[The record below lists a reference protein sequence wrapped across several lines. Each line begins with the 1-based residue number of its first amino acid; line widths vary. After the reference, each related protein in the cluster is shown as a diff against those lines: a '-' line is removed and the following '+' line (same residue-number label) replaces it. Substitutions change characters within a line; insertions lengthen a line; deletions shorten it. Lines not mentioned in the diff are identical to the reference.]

1 MTIDLIRYKKFT
13 FLFSGTVFV
22 AAVGALLAFGLKPG
36 LDFTGGTLIEV
47 SFAEER
53 PTVDEIQ
60 AALEPLD
67 LGGIVVQPTKDRS
80 AIIRT
85 RYVSEAE
92 HQKMLE
98 ALRSAFEKEASA
110 PVVVETEGGE
120 KIDGMA
126 IGAKTAP
133 DVIEERV
140 ETIGPSISAQL
151 RSRSFGVLVAV
162 NLAILAFVAY
172 AFRRVSKPVASWKY
186 GLATIMALIHDVVI
200 TAGVFAILGKYR
212 GVEVDVPFVVALMT
226 ILGYS
231 VNDTIVV
238 FDRIRE
244 NLIRYRSLPFAEVVS
259 KAVRETLARSINT
272 SMTILLVLIALYFF
286 GGASIHY
293 FALALIIG
301 IGFGTYSSVFV
312 ASALL
317 VAGEEW
323 RQKRL
328 AAS

>member
-1 MTIDLIRYKKFT
+1 MIDLIHYKKFT
-13 FLFSGTVFV
+13 FLFSGIVFA
-22 AAVGALLAFGLKPG
+22 AAVAALLAFGLKPG

-47 SFAEER
+47 SFVKER

-60 AALEPLD
+60 EALLPLD
-67 LGGIVVQPTKDRS
+67 LGTIVVQPTKEKS
-80 AIIRT
+80 MIIRT
-85 RYVSEAE
+85 RYVSEEE
-92 HQKMLE
+92 HQKILGG
-98 ALRSAFEKEASA
+98 LRSAFEEEAST
-110 PVVVETEGGE
+110 PVTVEVNGE
-120 KIDGMA
+120 KLEGAA
-126 IGAKTAP
+126 IGTKAAP
-133 DVIEERV
+133 EVLEERV
-140 ETIGPSISAQL
+140 ETVGPSISAQL
-151 RSRSFGVLVAV
+151 RNRSFGVLIAV

-172 AFRRVSKPVASWKY
+172 AFRKVSKPVASWKY
-186 GLATIMALIHDVVI
+186 GLATIIALIHDVVI
-200 TAGVFAILGKYR
+200 TAGVFAVLGHYR

-272 SMTILLVLIALYFF
+272 SMTILLVLFALFIF

-293 FALALIIG
+293 FALALIVG

-312 ASALL
+312 ASAIL
-317 VAGEEW
+317 VASEEW
-323 RQKRL
+323 RQKRS
-328 AAS
+328 AAA